1 MINNNS
7 KKSQTGLN
15 NFDNIKDTQETGNTR
30 SHGEKLLSCLE
41 QSHPA
46 EHSWGQPSLQQIH
59 SCVNVF
65 SGSPQKSKDEVVKG
79 KSRMSVTGE
88 EYFVASRFKHLK
100 YQSYPTAY
108 YHKMDG
114 IEQFFS
120 PS

>member
-15 NFDNIKDTQETGNTR
+15 NFDNIKDTQETGNTG

-59 SCVNVF
+59 SCVNN
-65 SGSPQKSKDEVVKG
+65 
-79 KSRMSVTGE
+79 TNN
-88 EYFVASRFKHLK
+88 YCLK
-100 YQSYPTAY
+100 LTEINHRSAVYLTIMLQ
-108 YHKMDG
+108 
-114 IEQFFS
+114 
-120 PS
+120 